1 MTEPYE
7 ITGRTRLFGI
17 VADPVHQVKTP
28 QAINARMWA
37 QGFDGVLVP
46 FHVAPDGLA
55 DFMAGLR
62 RLRNFGGFIA
72 TVPHKS
78 AMVALCDEVD
88 AASRLIGA
96 VNCIRRDPDGRLIGT
111 MLDGRGFV
119 QGLRGAD
126 IDPAGMRVYL
136 AGAGG
141 AAAAIAFALAEA
153 GIAALT
159 VANRTRP
166 RAAALAERLG
176 RLYPKLAV
184 TIAPASPAG
193 HDLVVNATSLGLRE
207 DDPLPIDTNQLT
219 ASQIVAEVIMD
230 PETTPLLAAA
240 RAAGCRVHPGY
251 PMLAE
256 QLTLMMAHMGATR

>member
-1 MTEPYE
+1 MTESYE

-28 QAINARMWA
+28 QAINGRMRA

-62 RLRNFGGFIA
+62 RLQNFGGFIA

-88 AASRLIGA
+88 AHSRLIGA

-119 QGLRGAD
+119 QGL
-126 IDPAGMRVYL
+126 
-136 AGAGG
+136 
-141 AAAAIAFALAEA
+141 
-153 GIAALT
+153 
-159 VANRTRP
+159 
-166 RAAALAERLG
+166 
-176 RLYPKLAV
+176 
-184 TIAPASPAG
+184 
-193 HDLVVNATSLGLRE
+193 
-207 DDPLPIDTNQLT
+207 
-219 ASQIVAEVIMD
+219 
-230 PETTPLLAAA
+230 
-240 RAAGCRVHPGY
+240 
-251 PMLAE
+251 
-256 QLTLMMAHMGATR
+256 

>member
-1 MTEPYE
+1 MTKPFE

-17 VADPVHQVKTP
+17 VAEPINHVKTP
-28 QAINARMWA
+28 QAINSRMWA

-62 RLRNFGGFIA
+62 HLRNFGGFIA

-88 AASRLIGA
+88 AHSRLIGA

-119 QGLRGAD
+119 QGLRAAA
-126 IDPAGMRVYL
+126 IDPRGMRAYL

-153 GIAALT
+153 GVASLT
-159 VANRTRP
+159 IANRTRA
-166 RAAALAERLG
+166 RSAALAERLG

-184 TIAPASPAG
+184 AIAPVPPTG
-193 HDLVVNATSLGLRE
+193 HDLVVNATSLGLRD
-207 DDPLPIDTNQLT
+207 DDPLPIDARELS
-219 ASQIVAEVIMD
+219 AGQIVAEVIMD
-230 PETTPLLAAA
+230 PERTPLL
-240 RAAGCRVHPGY
+240 RAAQAVGCRVHPGY

-256 QLTLMMAHMGATR
+256 QLTLMMAHMGATQ

>member
-1 MTEPYE
+1 MTEPYD

-28 QAINARMWA
+28 QGINSRMWA
-37 QGFDGVLVP
+37 AGFDGVLVP
-46 FHVAPDGLA
+46 FHVAPKGLA
-55 DFMAGLR
+55 DFIAGLR
-62 RLRNFGGFIA
+62 CLQNFGGFIA
-72 TVPHKS
+72 TVPHKT
-78 AMVALCDEVD
+78 AMLALCDEVD

-111 MLDGRGFV
+111 MLDGHGFV
-119 QGLRGAD
+119 QGLLSAS

-159 VANRTRP
+159 IANRTRP

-176 RLYPKLAV
+176 RLYPKLPVAI
-184 TIAPASPAG
+184 TPTSPVG
-193 HDLVVNATSLGLRE
+193 HDLVVNATSLGLR
-207 DDPLPIDTNQLT
+207 DGDPLPLDTARLT
-219 ASQIVAEVIMD
+219 SGQIVAEVIMD
-230 PETTPLLAAA
+230 PATTPLLAAA
-240 RAAGCRVHPGY
+240 RAAGCRVHPGH

-256 QLTLMMAHMGATR
+256 QLTLMMAHMGAM

>member
-1 MTEPYE
+1 MTESYD

-28 QAINARMWA
+28 QVINARMAA

-46 FHVAPDGLA
+46 FHVAADGLA
-55 DFMAGLR
+55 DFVAGLR
-62 RLRNFGGFIA
+62 RLQNFGGFIA

-78 AMVALCDEVD
+78 SMVALCDEVD
-88 AASRLIGA
+88 ADSRLIGA

-119 QGLRGAD
+119 QGLLSAS
-126 IDPAGMRVYL
+126 IDPAGTRVYL

-153 GIAALT
+153 GIASLT
-159 VANRTRP
+159 IANRTRA
-166 RAAALAERLG
+166 RAAALAERLSRG
-176 RLYPKLAV
+176 YPDLAV
-184 TIAPASPAG
+184 AVEPTSPAG
-193 HDLVVNATSLGLRE
+193 HGLVVNATSLGLRSG
-207 DDPLPIDTNQLT
+207 DPLPLDVDKLT
-219 ASQIVAEVIMD
+219 AGQVVAEVIME
-230 PETTPLLAAA
+230 PETTPLLSAA
-240 RAAGCRVHPGY
+240 RAAGCRIHPGY

-256 QLTLMMAHMGATR
+256 QVTLMMAHMGAMR